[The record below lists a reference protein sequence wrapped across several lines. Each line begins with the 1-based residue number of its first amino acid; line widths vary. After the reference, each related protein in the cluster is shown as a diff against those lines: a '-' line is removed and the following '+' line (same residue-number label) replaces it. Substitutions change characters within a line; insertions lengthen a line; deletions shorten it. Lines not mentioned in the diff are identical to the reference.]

1 MDGLTLQE
9 WVTLILRGHFETAR
23 VDAPQLS
30 MGDYA
35 TIVRGALSEHGVDP
49 LSSRVSE
56 IVRAEGFEPMY
67 ARVPR
72 RCGASCGKRLF
83 VPPGLP
89 PGADA
94 PTPPPRTGARL
105 GREAGRHRGDR
116 VGRVAADGGVR
127 PPAVATRPKDLP
139 ATGLV
144 HGIDGFYGTLSAF
157 IAFHMKR
164 S

>member
-89 PGADA
+89 PEL
-94 PTPPPRTGARL
+94 TRL
-105 GREAGRHRGDR
+105 LLHHERAHGWVVRRGDTEATESD
-116 VGRVAADGGVR
+116 VWLLTGVFAR
-127 PPAVATRPKDLP
+127 PPWLRDRKTCPLP
-139 ATGLV
+139 AWYMELM
-144 HGIDGFYGTLSAF
+144 GFTA
-157 IAFHMKR
+157 H
-164 S
+164 